1 MSKKLY
7 NAVPSNSDIIFDDI
21 ESDIVAFFSNNIGLN
36 SINLNN
42 INPDDDDFDNFD
54 PETIN
59 HVRLKAWYDRYKQR
73 KALKKKINEKLVSVV

>member
-7 NAVPSNSDIIFDDI
+7 NAVLSNSDIIFDDI

-59 HVRLKAWYDRYKQR
+59 HVRLMAWYNRYKQR
-73 KALKKKINEKLVSVV
+73 KAYKK